1 MHHRTLRVLAAGL
14 MAAGADAARTPAA
27 AQQPDSAARRDSAL
41 AERERRRIR
50 GERVRT
56 TSPRVADSA
65 RAPGSRGASWRAELG
80 AAFGTRYL
88 EDPSG
93 VKVAS
98 QVLPMVGGGVAW
110 TTGERT
116 AVAITA
122 RLSGGPLRISS
133 GGGDDWSGGT
143 VMHGDLL
150 GTVEWVVHP
159 RATVHAGVGAAWLRG
174 PSDLA
179 PFRFNNGTPVH
190 AGGVVG
196 ASARLLRARPLDL
209 IFDLQAVRYGGGSAG
224 DPIPEPGTV
233 TRYVLGV
240 RYGA

>member
-1 MHHRTLRVLAAGL
+1 MHQRTLRSLAAAL
-14 MAAGADAARTPAA
+14 LAAGADAARTPAA

-41 AERERRRIR
+41 AERERGRIR

-56 TSPRVADSA
+56 TSPRGSDST
-65 RAPGSRGASWRAELG
+65 RALGGRRMSWRAELG
-80 AAFGTRYL
+80 ASFGARYL
-88 EDPSG
+88 EDAGG
-93 VKVAS
+93 VKVQS
-98 QVLPMVGGGVAW
+98 RLLPVVGVGVAW

-116 AVAITA
+116 AVGITA
-122 RLSGGPLRISS
+122 RLSGGPLRLSS

-150 GTVEWVVHP
+150 GTVEWAAHP

-196 ASARLLRARPLDL
+196 ASARLLRARPLHL
-209 IFDLQAVRYGGGSAG
+209 FFDLQAVRYGGGSAG

-233 TRYVLGV
+233 TRYVIGV